1 MNTRNVPEY
10 CELRAN
16 QLDKMNM
23 ETKVE
28 KTIEQK
34 ISVWKAKHGDVFQ
47 VEVDGRVAYLKR
59 PDRKVLGAAAV
70 TGKSDPMKYN
80 EVILNN
86 CWLEGDEE
94 IRTNDA
100 MFLGVSAQLA
110 EIIEIKE
117 ATLKKL

>member
-1 MNTRNVPEY
+1 MNTRDVPEY

-16 QLDKMNM
+16 QLEKTNM

-34 ISVWKAKHGDVFQ
+34 ISEWKAKHGDVFQ

>member
-34 ISVWKAKHGDVFQ
+34 ISEWKAKHGDVFQ

-70 TGKSDPMKYN
+70 TGKSDPVKYN

>member
-1 MNTRNVPEY
+1 MNTRDVPEY

-16 QLDKMNM
+16 QLEKMNM

-34 ISVWKAKHGDVFQ
+34 ISEWKAKHGDVFQ

-70 TGKSDPMKYN
+70 TVKSDPMKYN

-94 IRTNDA
+94 IRNNDA

>member
-1 MNTRNVPEY
+1 MNTRDVPEY

-34 ISVWKAKHGDVFQ
+34 ISEWKAKHGDVFQ

>member
-1 MNTRNVPEY
+1 MNTRDVPEY

-16 QLDKMNM
+16 QLDKNNM

-34 ISVWKAKHGDVFQ
+34 ISEWKAKHGDVFQ
-47 VEVDGRVAYLKR
+47 VEVDNRVAYLKR

>member
-1 MNTRNVPEY
+1 MNTRDVPEF
-10 CELRAN
+10 CELRAT
-16 QLDKMNM
+16 QIEKMNM
-23 ETKVE
+23 ETKAE

-34 ISVWKAKHGDVFQ
+34 ISEWKEKHGTVFQ
-47 VEVDGRVAYLKR
+47 VEVGGHVAYLKR

-70 TGKSDPMKYN
+70 IGKADPMKYN

-94 IRTNDA
+94 IKTDDA
-100 MFLGVSAQLA
+100 LFLGVSAQLA

>member
-1 MNTRNVPEY
+1 MNTRDVPEY

-16 QLDKMNM
+16 QLEKMNM

-34 ISVWKAKHGDVFQ
+34 ISEWKAKHGDVFQ
-47 VEVDGRVAYLKR
+47 VELDGRVAYLKR

>member
-34 ISVWKAKHGDVFQ
+34 ISEWKAKHGDVFQ
-47 VEVDGRVAYLKR
+47 VEVDARVAYLKR

>member
-1 MNTRNVPEY
+1 MNTRDVPEY

-34 ISVWKAKHGDVFQ
+34 ITEWKAKHGDVFQ